1 MSIPMAIQDFIRSL
15 LPKEDRFYTLLE
27 KQMDVALRAAKA
39 LAEFRSPD
47 CTPTQLAAKLQSLE
61 HEGDALVH
69 EVEELL
75 ARTFVTPIDREDIH
89 GLSQVIDDVTDLAN
103 GAARACDLLGV
114 PRPTPPMLELIDLL
128 VTATTKLAETLPN
141 LRQRRFDQ
149 LLVDSRTVRAYEKDA
164 DRFFRAAISDLY
176 RRPEVDAKVLLRER
190 EVLEDL
196 ENAVDL
202 CERVATV
209 LANLAVKHG

>member
-1 MSIPMAIQDFIRSL
+1 MPIQTFIRWL
-15 LPKEDRFYTLLE
+15 LPKDDRFFKLFE
-27 KQMDVALRAAKA
+27 DHAEVISEAAKIMVD
-39 LAEFRSPD
+39 F
-47 CTPTQLAAKLQSLE
+47 PTVSDGGNIQEVLKKIHQLE
-61 HEGDALVH
+61 HRGDDMVRSVMLALD
-69 EVEELL
+69 E
-75 ARTFVTPIDREDIH
+75 TYVTPIDREDIH
-89 GLSQVIDDVTDLAN
+89 ALSQVIDDVTDLAN

-128 VTATTKLAETLPN
+128 VTAASKLAETLPN

-149 LLVDSRTVRAYEKDA
+149 LLVDSRTVRGYEKDA